1 MMGVWSV
8 WSPRHP
14 RDVPVGALRGR
25 QRGQAA
31 AWSLCRPQGLDLGS
45 LAALCWYSRPLSLT
59 QAKTKGLQS
68 GVDIGVKYSEKQERN
83 FDDATMKA
91 GQCVIG
97 LQVGDSS
104 PSPRDHGVGG
114 PRCWG
119 TAALGDSGMEPCSP
133 SISGRDRKLVGCS
146 LTSPTNLP
154 ADGHQQMRQPV
165 GHDRVRHEEASL

>member
-1 MMGVWSV
+1 MN
-8 WSPRHP
+8 
-14 RDVPVGALRGR
+14 PVDLFEANDLSESGNTMQVQVSLLALAGK
-25 QRGQAA
+25 
-31 AWSLCRPQGLDLGS
+31 
-45 LAALCWYSRPLSLT
+45 
-59 QAKTKGLQS
+59 AKTKGLQS